1 MKILSILKKIE
12 PRKTIEQ
19 KKSKEIR
26 QPPLIYETV
35 HMTWLLQLKRNPQ
48 VRETILPL
56 HKILSELEMKLLLQ
70 TDTERKRKG
79 QIQTTKTVRQALK
92 ILMPECKQRK
102 ILTNIEIQIMKSTNT
117 KATMEMITKQ
127 TQTLNFHQTQQTQ
140 GLQILLYLSILTGI
154 KSNFTS
160 FTENA
165 LTILSFTNIALLTL
179 EGIFTKMNYCWNLEN
194 SNK

>member
-1 MKILSILKKIE
+1 
-12 PRKTIEQ
+12 
-19 KKSKEIR
+19 
-26 QPPLIYETV
+26 
-35 HMTWLLQLKRNPQ
+35 MTWLLQLKRNPQ
-48 VRETILPL
+48 ERETILPL
-56 HKILSELEMKLLLQ
+56 HKILSESEMKLLLQ

-79 QIQTTKTVRQALK
+79 QIQTTRTVQRALK
-92 ILMPECKQRK
+92 ILIPECKQRK

-140 GLQILLYLSILTGI
+140 GLQTPLCLSILTGI

-165 LTILSFTNIALLTL
+165 LIILSFTSIALLTL
-179 EGIFTKMNYCWNLEN
+179 ADIFTKMNYCLNLEN

>member
-1 MKILSILKKIE
+1 
-12 PRKTIEQ
+12 
-19 KKSKEIR
+19 
-26 QPPLIYETV
+26 
-35 HMTWLLQLKRNPQ
+35 MTWLLQLKRNPQ

-56 HKILSELEMKLLLQ
+56 HKILSESEMKLLPQ

-79 QIQTTKTVRQALK
+79 QIQTTRTVRRALK
-92 ILMPECKQRK
+92 ILIPECKQRK
-102 ILTNIEIQIMKSTNT
+102 ILTNIEIQITKSTNT
-117 KATMEMITKQ
+117 KATMEMIIKQ

-140 GLQILLYLSILTGI
+140 ELQTQLCLSILTGI

-165 LTILSFTNIALLTL
+165 LTILSFTSIALLTS
-179 EGIFTKMNYCWNLEN
+179 EDIFTKMNYCWNLEN